1 MTITK
6 TTNYNASLS
15 DANGVGYATFT
26 GSIDANGVPTT
37 NYYINDKDAYKA
49 NIKAFRD
56 SLQEFQNA
64 VFADADALAA
74 TIATDTTKEA

>member
-6 TTNYNASLS
+6 TTNYNAFLA

-37 NYYINDKDAYKA
+37 NYYINDKDAYMA
-49 NIKAFRD
+49 NIKAFRAG
-56 SLQEFQNA
+56 LQDFQNA
-64 VFADADALAA
+64 VFADADALAVQA
-74 TIATDTTKEA
+74 AAAKEA

>member
-6 TTNYNASLS
+6 TINYNASLA

-37 NYYINDKDAYKA
+37 NYYINGQETYKA
-49 NIKAFRD
+49 NIKAFRAG
-56 SLQEFQNA
+56 LMEFQNA
-64 VFADADALAA
+64 VFADADALASQS
-74 TIATDTTKEA
+74 TTKEA